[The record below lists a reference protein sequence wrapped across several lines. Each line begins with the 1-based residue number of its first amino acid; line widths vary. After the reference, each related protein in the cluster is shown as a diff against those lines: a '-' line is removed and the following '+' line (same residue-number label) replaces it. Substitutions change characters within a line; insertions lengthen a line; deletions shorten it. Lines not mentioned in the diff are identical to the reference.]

1 MTDSRNPAADHAD
14 AASTES
20 KGDSKVET
28 RIVTADE
35 ADMRL
40 DRWFKRHF
48 PDVNHS
54 YLQKLLR
61 TGQVRID
68 GKRAETSSRLAAGQ
82 GVRIPPL
89 AAWAA
94 PVKGPNPGAGKPKG
108 MSDKQIAE
116 LQALVLYRDADVIA
130 INKPAGL
137 AVQGGTGTSKHL
149 DAMLDALRFDG
160 NERPKLVHRLDKDTS
175 GVLLLARTTFAA
187 SKLTELFRGSA
198 VRKIYWAVTV
208 GVPTPYQG
216 KIDLALAKEGGP
228 HGERVAENKEEGKRA
243 VTVYSVQENVGKQAA
258 FVAMWPLTGRTHQ
271 LRVHMA
277 AVGTPI
283 LGDGKYAGQGAFL
296 AGAEV
301 AKKLH
306 LHARRLILPHPRGG
320 KTIDVTAP
328 LPDHMQATWKYF
340 GFSPNLRDDPFED
353 FE

>member
-1 MTDSRNPAADHAD
+1 MTDSAQPAPKPA
-14 AASTES
+14 TES
-20 KGDSKVET
+20 RVENRT
-28 RIVTADE
+28 VTGDE

-68 GKRAETSSRLAAGQ
+68 GKRAETSDRLAAGQ
-82 GVRIPPL
+82 SVRIPPL
-89 AAWAA
+89 ADWAA
-94 PVKGPNPGAGKPKG
+94 PAKGPSQAAAPKKPA

-116 LQALVLYRDADVIA
+116 LQALVLFRDADVIA

-160 NERPKLVHRLDKDTS
+160 KERPKLVHRLDKDTS
-175 GVLLLARTTFAA
+175 GVLLLARTSFAA
-187 SKLTELFRGSA
+187 TKLTEMFRGSD
-198 VRKIYWAVTV
+198 VRKTYWAATV
-208 GVPTPYQG
+208 GVPKPYQG

-228 HGERVAENKEEGKRA
+228 HGERVAEAKEEGKRA
-243 VTVYSVQENVGKQAA
+243 VTYYTVLENAGKQSA
-258 FVAMWPLTGRTHQ
+258 FVAMWPRTGRTHQ

-277 AVGTPI
+277 AIGTPI

-296 AGAEV
+296 PGAEV
-301 AKKLH
+301 ARKLH

-328 LPDHMQATWKYF
+328 LPDHMLATWKYL
-340 GFSPNLRDDPFED
+340 GFSANLRDDPFED
-353 FE
+353 VE